1 LATRKRLS
9 SSSFSHHSPTELEA
23 QIKQSTK
30 MRTLRF
36 QLNTFFSGPQAW
48 LFLAEDRG
56 YLRDAGVQIEWIE
69 GDTAA
74 NTIPQM
80 ASGGT
85 DLGYGDLN
93 ALIEHHALGSKNL
106 PMAIFASYN
115 ATPYT
120 IAVPASSAITQPQH
134 LAGKRIASH
143 PNDAALRLL
152 SEFCMA
158 TGIEQDQLQVVECSD
173 PHHAMIP
180 QLLAGQWDAMLG
192 FVNTLAAACIDA
204 DLQPTQLRHFAY
216 ADYAPDLY
224 GMALLASTPLIRDE
238 PELLRATLAAFN
250 QGLQDTVRQPQDAID
265 ALMRRRPHIHR
276 EANLQR
282 LLGTLALEMGQAEG
296 AHLGIG
302 QIDDERLKR
311 SIDLIQR
318 AKNYARMP
326 SCAELFTRD
335 FLPPSHA
342 LIRSLAKHCA

>member
-1 LATRKRLS
+1 
-9 SSSFSHHSPTELEA
+9 
-23 QIKQSTK
+23 

-56 YLRDAGVQIEWIE
+56 YLREAGVQIEWIE

-74 NTIPQM
+74 NTIPVM
-80 ASGGT
+80 ASQGI

-106 PMAIFASYN
+106 PMAVFASYN

-120 IAVPASSAITQPQH
+120 IAVPASSAITHPKQ

-152 SEFCMA
+152 NEFCMA
-158 TGIEQDQLQVVECSD
+158 TGTQHDQLNVELCSE
-173 PHHAMIP
+173 PHHEMIP
-180 QLLAGQWDAMLG
+180 KLLAGQWDAMLG

-204 DLQPTQLRHFAY
+204 GLQPTQLRHFAY

-224 GMALLASTPLIRDE
+224 GMALLASAELIRDE
-238 PELLRATLAAFN
+238 PSLLRATIAAFN
-250 QGLQDTVRQPQDAID
+250 QGLQDTVRHPSDAMD

-296 AHLGIG
+296 AYLGIG
-302 QIDDERLKR
+302 EMDDQRLKR

-318 AKNYARMP
+318 AKDYARMP
-326 SCAELFTRD
+326 SCADVFTRD

-342 LIRSLAKHCA
+342 LIRSLAKPSA

>member
-1 LATRKRLS
+1 
-9 SSSFSHHSPTELEA
+9 
-23 QIKQSTK
+23 

-80 ASGGT
+80 ASSGT

-106 PMAIFASYN
+106 PMAVFASYN

-120 IAVPASSAITQPQH
+120 IAVPANSAITQPQH

-180 QLLAGQWDAMLG
+180 QLTYSPPNCVISLMQTMRQ
-192 FVNTLAAACIDA
+192 TC
-204 DLQPTQLRHFAY
+204 
-216 ADYAPDLY
+216 
-224 GMALLASTPLIRDE
+224 MAWPCW
-238 PELLRATLAAFN
+238 P
-250 QGLQDTVRQPQDAID
+250 
-265 ALMRRRPHIHR
+265 
-276 EANLQR
+276 
-282 LLGTLALEMGQAEG
+282 
-296 AHLGIG
+296 AH
-302 QIDDERLKR
+302 
-311 SIDLIQR
+311 
-318 AKNYARMP
+318 
-326 SCAELFTRD
+326 
-335 FLPPSHA
+335 H
-342 LIRSLAKHCA
+342 